1 MTWDGVKAAIE
12 LALRQ
17 NDIPTRALAL
27 SKSASIKAKQNKN
40 NKRIKHTKF
49 VLDYIEETEDKTLLL
64 KQPMYIT
71 TLFSNISLGLARID
85 ELNLHCR
92 VAAEW
97 DPTRAQWHERLYPDC
112 HMVQGDRLQRLP
124 EDSYYVESLRRSGK
138 VEIHFIKERLI
149 ITKDSAATELTFW
162 NMFVMFANAQVN
174 SQTDKVKASLD
185 KNWSLGKWQG
195 QAPIGYLNIKTE
207 DNKADVIVDPVRGP
221 IIKKLFEEYA
231 TGNHS
236 TNSLYELAKTL
247 GLYSIMKKKKGCY
260 VSKNSIYELLTR
272 PFYYGEMCVKGELMP
287 HVYEPLVSK
296 ELFDK
301 VQKLLIQNGNHN
313 RANVKETSKTV
324 YTFRRLI
331 RCKECDCLITPEKK
345 VKKSGREYVY
355 LRCGHSGKVCHQ
367 GVVNEKDIIEQLKM
381 EVFNKLTLPLSL
393 QEVLKKQLLKNLND
407 TSQFNAAFKSRTINK
422 INELKIK
429 EDALLDFYLEGKLP
443 QSTYETKKASIDK
456 EIKELEA
463 NAEKYKTIDND
474 MKKAVEKVISTA
486 VNISNIFDKATPD
499 KQNLLLRLLLTD
511 CKLNGKRLEY
521 KLKAPFDKL
530 IMCQN
535 YQDWPQVAVDNLEE
549 FEMV

>member
-1 MTWDGVKAAIE
+1 MRKKYQKRVVSQKCTQAIIF
-12 LALRQ
+12 ARVSSKRQ
-17 NDIPTRALAL
+17 KD
-27 SKSASIKAKQNKN
+27 
-40 NKRIKHTKF
+40 
-49 VLDYIEETEDKTLLL
+49 EG
-64 KQPMYIT
+64 
-71 TLFSNISLGLARID
+71 ISLEVQKENTTQYCKEKGLNVIATYSID
-85 ELNLHCR
+85 ESSTHGDRATFHKMINFAAQCEGK
-92 VAAEW
+92 VAIVVA
-97 DPTRAQWHERLYPDC
+97 Y
-112 HMVQGDRLQRLP
+112 VDRLQRLP

-422 INELKIK
+422 INELKSRKMPCLTSILK
-429 EDALLDFYLEGKLP
+429 ENYHN
-443 QSTYETKKASIDK
+443 QR
-456 EIKELEA
+456 
-463 NAEKYKTIDND
+463 
-474 MKKAVEKVISTA
+474 M
-486 VNISNIFDKATPD
+486 
-499 KQNLLLRLLLTD
+499 
-511 CKLNGKRLEY
+511 
-521 KLKAPFDKL
+521 KLKRHRL
-530 IMCQN
+530 IKR
-535 YQDWPQVAVDNLEE
+535 
-549 FEMV
+549 